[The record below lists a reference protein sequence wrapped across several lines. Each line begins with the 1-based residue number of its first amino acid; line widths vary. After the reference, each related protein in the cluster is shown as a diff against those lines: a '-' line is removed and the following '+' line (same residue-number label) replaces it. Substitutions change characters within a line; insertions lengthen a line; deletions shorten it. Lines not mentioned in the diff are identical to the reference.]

1 MRSSRA
7 QTGLLAAPTGRT
19 DVMVSKLLR
28 ATAAAAVLGACI
40 AGCGGQSSPSS
51 TGTAGATTSSTP
63 SATATVPTTSSSTST
78 VTATATA
85 TATATPTSSTTTSA
99 ASTTTPHSQV
109 QTSTTS
115 NCSADCQPHGTPTVP
130 GSTSPVGGKC
140 PTGYVYLPPQDNG
153 PALCIRS
160 APPAQSTATSS
171 TSN

>member
-1 MRSSRA
+1 
-7 QTGLLAAPTGRT
+7 
-19 DVMVSKLLR
+19 MVSKLLR
-28 ATAAAAVLGACI
+28 ATAALAVFGACV

-63 SATATVPTTSSSTST
+63 SATSTVPTTSSSTST
-78 VTATATA
+78 VTATA

-115 NCSADCQPHGTPTVP
+115 SCAADCQPHGTPTVA
-130 GSTSPVGGKC
+130 GSVSPVGGKC

-171 TSN
+171 TTN